1 MDELGIAPI
10 KTDTRHVKLG
20 TKLSLPNPSVDAP
33 PSSFL
38 AQYRY
43 YSRKKRESDLFSS
56 MDRVTPNP
64 RKFKSIA
71 TDQVVV
77 RSKQ

>member
-1 MDELGIAPI
+1 MAPI

-20 TKLSLPNPSVDAP
+20 TKLSLLNPSVDAP
-33 PSSFL
+33 PSCFL

-43 YSRKKRESDLFSS
+43 CSRKHRRHSRRANSLFPSK
-56 MDRVTPNP
+56 DRVTLKQ
-64 RKFKSIA
+64 RKFKFIA
-71 TDQVVV
+71 IDKIVV